1 MPSKNSKVNVYEISI
16 QVRVLD
22 KTLIPQI
29 VVDREPVL
37 LIAHVSILH
46 AGETKRGAKRWFAF
60 QRQRHLPV
68 NEAPWYGW
76 VGDSDWSI
84 PQEDYDIVGW
94 LPLDALPTKKQ
105 TEFKKSEW
113 DMVAVVAM
121 DNRLRLRDIQL
132 DVSMTDE
139 SHELIRQDVGI
150 PEVVF
155 MPELQKH
162 VLVNVLEKHRIYQVF
177 L

>member
-1 MPSKNSKVNVYEISI
+1 MRRIM
-16 QVRVLD
+16 
-22 KTLIPQI
+22 PQI

-37 LIAHVSILH
+37 LIAHVSVLR

-60 QRQRHLPV
+60 QRQRGLPV
-68 NEAPWYGW
+68 NDAPWYGW

-84 PQEDYDIVGW
+84 PQEDYEIVGW
-94 LPLDALPTKKQ
+94 LPLEALPTKKQ
-105 TEFKKSEW
+105 AEIKKSEW

-139 SHELIRQDVGI
+139 SHELIHQDVGI

-155 MPELQKH
+155 MPDLKKDI
-162 VLVNVLEKHRIYQVF
+162 LVHVLEKHRIYQVF